1 MRLVDVESALRAR
14 SYASGEQFVLEVK
27 DEFCPWNDGCY
38 RIEEGKVSRAKGGGG
53 HAPPDLVALF
63 GAAAEQLLA
72 EDVLARLGAGDR
84 AAGPQ
89 ESRRAPSEAQQIYAR
104 AGVSPRLP

>member
-1 MRLVDVESALRAR
+1 
-14 SYASGEQFVLEVK
+14 
-27 DEFCPWNDGCY
+27 
-38 RIEEGKVSRAKGGGG
+38 
-53 HAPPDLVALF
+53 
-63 GAAAEQLLA
+63 
-72 EDVLARLGAGDR
+72 VLARLGAGDR